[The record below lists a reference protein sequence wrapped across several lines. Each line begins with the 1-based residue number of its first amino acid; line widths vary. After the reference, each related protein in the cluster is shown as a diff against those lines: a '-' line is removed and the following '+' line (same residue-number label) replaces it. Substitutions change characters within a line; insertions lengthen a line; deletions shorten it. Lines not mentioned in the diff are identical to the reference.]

1 MLGKVKIIT
10 FSYFFTFLLLA
21 KKPIFVVKLN
31 VMNQNFSYRPDIDGI
46 RAIAVLLVILYHA
59 NFTFFSGG
67 YIGVDVFFV
76 LSGFLITL
84 TIDKEMSN
92 HSFSFKQFYLR
103 RIRRII
109 PVLFFVM
116 IVVTI
121 PACVFLFP
129 NHLETYSRTLIQTLL
144 CTNNFYLWINN
155 GDYFAENSDLILFL
169 HTWSLSVEE
178 QFYFLWPFLLLLI
191 HKKLSLQNRLIFIS
205 LFLILSVFLSIY
217 LTNTNQSFAYFLLPA
232 RIFELL
238 IGGCLAMYWEK
249 LPLLSK
255 TQNSL
260 ISVIGLTLILIP
272 AVLLNKSSLFPGLN
286 ALWPCVG
293 TALLIYTGKNSLN
306 KGIVNV
312 LLQNKVLV
320 FLGLL
325 SYSLYL
331 WHWPVF
337 VFVKY
342 FGISLDGIIR
352 IGSLIFVLM
361 LSYFSWRFVEQP
373 FRIKYKYDFK
383 KTALVILLPC
393 FSIITLLYA
402 ILDSKDGFP
411 NRFPELSEFTPK
423 TNYPNKIRKQC
434 FDQFKVGNCEE
445 CFLGIKKDTLDGV
458 LIGDSFANHTAA
470 FLDVLAKD
478 AGLYIHDSAA
488 GGYPLMNNLYN
499 DNSPKFSEKYALD
512 RLKYAEK
519 FKNVFI
525 AANWESLSEYKNKAT
540 YLNTMKTL
548 ERLVKIGKKIIIFE
562 ALRATTEMNLHR
574 AKLVKAK
581 LPVYFSQ
588 RQFSFTAYK
597 RPNNYIIHEIKK
609 KFPSIIIINLNDVMC
624 KNGTCKIDLN
634 NTIVY
639 RNPDHLNTSGA
650 KLIGESYIKAKG
662 NPLKNL
668 KP

>member
-1 MLGKVKIIT
+1 MVKN
-10 FSYFFTFLLLA
+10 S
-21 KKPIFVVKLN
+21 IFAAKLN
-31 VMNQNFSYRPDIDGI
+31 LMKPNFSYRSDIDGI
-46 RAIAVLLVILYHA
+46 RAIAVILVILYHA
-59 NFTFFSGG
+59 NFRLLSGG
-67 YIGVDVFFV
+67 FIGVDVFFV

-84 TIDKEMSN
+84 TIDKEMITN
-92 HSFSFKQFYLR
+92 SFSLKQFYLR

-116 IVVTI
+116 LIVTI
-121 PACVFLFP
+121 PACFFLFS

-178 QFYFLWPFLLLLI
+178 QFYFLWPFLLFLM
-191 HKKLSLQNRLIFIS
+191 HKKFSFQKRLILIS
-205 LFLILSVFLSIY
+205 FLVLLGILLSVYF
-217 LTNTNQSFAYFLLPA
+217 TNTNQTLAYFLLPA

-238 IGGCLAMYWEK
+238 IGGCLAMFWEK
-249 LPLLSK
+249 LPSLSK
-255 TQNSL
+255 TKNSILSIIGLSL
-260 ISVIGLTLILIP
+260 IIIP

-286 ALWPCVG
+286 ALWPCLG
-293 TALLIYTGKNSLN
+293 TALLIYTGKDYKN
-306 KGIVNV
+306 KGLVNL

-342 FGISLDGIIR
+342 FGISLDGGVR
-352 IGSLIFVLM
+352 IGSLIFILL
-361 LSYFSWRFVEQP
+361 LSYFSWYFIEQP
-373 FRIKYKYDFK
+373 FRTKYKYDFK
-383 KTALVILLPC
+383 KTVLVVLAPC
-393 FSIITLLYA
+393 FIVITLIYA
-402 ILDSKDGFP
+402 IIDTYDGFP
-411 NRFPELSEFTPK
+411 NRFPELTEFIPD
-423 TNYPNKIRKQC
+423 TNHPNKIRKQC
-434 FDQFKVGNCEE
+434 FDKFKIGNCEE

-458 LIGDSFANHTAA
+458 LLGDSFANHTAA
-470 FLDVLAKD
+470 FLNVLAKD

-488 GGYPLMNNLYN
+488 GGYPLMNSLNN
-499 DNSPKFSEKYALD
+499 DNSPKFPRKYALD
-512 RLKYAEK
+512 RLEYAEK
-519 FKNVFI
+519 FKNIFI
-525 AANWESLSEYKNKAT
+525 AASWESLSEDNNKAT
-540 YLNTMKTL
+540 YLNTIKTL
-548 ERLVKIGKKIIIFE
+548 ERLVKTGKKIIIFE
-562 ALRATTEMNLHR
+562 ALRTTTEINLHR

-581 LPVYFSQ
+581 IPVYFSQ
-588 RQFSFTAYK
+588 REFSFIQYK
-597 RPNNYIIHEIKK
+597 RPKNYIINEIKR

-624 KNGTCKIDLN
+624 KDGKCEIDIN

-650 KLIGESYIKAKG
+650 KFIGEKYIKIKG

>member
-1 MLGKVKIIT
+1 MK
-10 FSYFFTFLLLA
+10 F
-21 KKPIFVVKLN
+21 
-31 VMNQNFSYRPDIDGI
+31 NFSYRPDIDGI

-59 NFTFFSGG
+59 NFSFITGG

-84 TIDKEMSN
+84 TIDREMN
-92 HSFSFKQFYLR
+92 TDSFSFKKFYLR

-109 PVLFFVM
+109 PVLVFVM
-116 IVVTI
+116 LVVTI
-121 PACVFLFP
+121 PACLFLFS
-129 NHLETYSRTLIQTLL
+129 NNLETYSRTLIQTLL
-144 CTNNFYLWINN
+144 CSNNFYLWINN
-155 GDYFAENSDLILFL
+155 GDYFAENSDLMPFL

-178 QFYFLWPFLLLLI
+178 QFYFLWPLLLLFL
-191 HKKLSLQNRLIFIS
+191 HKKLSLQKRLVFMS
-205 LFLILSVFLSIY
+205 LFLILGITLSVY
-217 LTNTNQSFAYFLLPA
+217 LVHTNPTMAYFLLPA
-232 RIFELL
+232 RIFELT
-238 IGGCLAMYWEK
+238 IGACLAMYWER
-249 LPLLSK
+249 LPSFSKPKNSIISLVGLS
-255 TQNSL
+255 
-260 ISVIGLTLILIP
+260 LILIP
-272 AVLLNKSSLFPGLN
+272 AVVLNKSSLFPGLN
-286 ALWPCVG
+286 AFWPCLG
-293 TALLIYTGKNSLN
+293 TTLLIFTGKNSKN
-306 KGIVNV
+306 QGIVNQ
-312 LLQNKVLV
+312 LLQNKLLV
-320 FLGLL
+320 FTGLL

-337 VFVKY
+337 VFIKY
-342 FGISLDGIIR
+342 LGINLDGIIR
-352 IGSLIFVLM
+352 ICSLIFIFI

-373 FRIKYKYDFK
+373 FRVKYKYDFK
-383 KTALVILLPC
+383 KTALVVLLPS
-393 FSIITLLYA
+393 FVMITLIYA
-402 ILDSKDGFP
+402 VLDAKDGFP
-411 NRFPELSEFTPK
+411 ERFPELSEFTPK
-423 TNYPNKIRKQC
+423 TNYPNKLRRQC
-434 FDQFKVGNCEE
+434 FDKFKIGNCEE
-445 CFLGIKKDTLDGV
+445 CFLGIKKDTLDGL

-519 FKNVFI
+519 YKNIFI
-525 AANWESLSEYKNKAT
+525 AANWESLSEYKNTAT
-540 YLNTMKTL
+540 YFSTIKTL

-588 RQFSFTAYK
+588 RLFSFTEYK

-609 KFPSIIIINLNDVMC
+609 KFPSIIVINLNDVMC
-624 KNGTCKIDLN
+624 KDGTCKIDLN

-639 RNPDHLNTSGA
+639 RNTDHLNTSGA
-650 KLIGESYIKAKG
+650 KFIAESYIKAKG